1 VYFGYGLYVI
11 APLSSK
17 EVSMIISKRKFNN
30 LITNVELPLVKRINL
45 KDNKIQELQEH
56 INKLESF
63 TTEELMDHNINK
75 YMLKME
81 GNYEDN

>member
-1 VYFGYGLYVI
+1 
-11 APLSSK
+11 
-17 EVSMIISKRKFNN
+17 MIISKRKFNN
-30 LITNVELPLVKRINL
+30 LITEVELPLVKRINL

-81 GNYEDN
+81 GNYEND